1 MDKNSDSLGCNC
13 WDKIYTL
20 DKISGRHREVL
31 LMQQYRVEEV
41 LVSLELR
48 MDGQEGELGSLQ
60 ALVWGMIQTSV
71 LELVQVVVVQ
81 ALLVVAA

>member
-1 MDKNSDSLGCNC
+1 
-13 WDKIYTL
+13 
-20 DKISGRHREVL
+20 
-31 LMQQYRVEEV
+31 MQQYRVEEV